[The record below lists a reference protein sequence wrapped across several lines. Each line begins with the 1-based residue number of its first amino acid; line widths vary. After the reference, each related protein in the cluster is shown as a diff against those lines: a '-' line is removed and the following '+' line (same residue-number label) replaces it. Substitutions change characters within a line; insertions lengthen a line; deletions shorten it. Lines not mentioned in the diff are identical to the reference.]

1 MAPKHIKNIL
11 SKNKVYNISSTVD
24 NNITESKETQIPT
37 GDVYNADFETA
48 ISATKFGKF
57 NVLLFLLSIPAGW
70 TSMLETTTMSYVF
83 PAAHCDLGLS
93 LNERGSLNAI
103 TFVGMVSSGFVWG
116 FLCDTLGRRKLMVIG
131 YLLDA
136 VFVVMSSFSQNFTL
150 LLIFKFFGGLIIN
163 GPFAAL
169 TAYLSEFHC
178 SKYRSRVQLVRGMI
192 VSGGNLVL
200 PLLAWAIL
208 PQEINLNL
216 FNQNIEFHSWNIYL
230 LLSGI
235 APIISAII
243 FLFMPESPKF
253 LMTVGQNDKALRVF
267 QKVYSVNTGNGIHTY
282 PIKELVDEIELK
294 KHNPSN
300 HGGQVT
306 ANRSKIQALKE
317 GWQQMKPLFFP
328 PYFKNIVLLCL
339 IQTLIMMSLN
349 TLRLWLPQIFQAIN
363 DFQYF
368 NNGTTSDLC
377 EMLKMIK
384 PSIATDECIVN
395 LNNSSVYINSI
406 IVASVSMFSYFLA
419 GYLINT
425 LGKKK
430 LLNLVTVISGSF
442 AIAIYFATDNITA
455 VAFSSIF
462 IATGSI
468 ASNVMVTVIIDL
480 FPTTLRTTTISLAMM
495 LGRIGA
501 MIGNL
506 VFPFLLQT
514 GCAPPFLSVGLV
526 ILGCAFLALLLP
538 NTDLKALE

>member
-1 MAPKHIKNIL
+1 M
-11 SKNKVYNISSTVD
+11 
-24 NNITESKETQIPT
+24 
-37 GDVYNADFETA
+37 
-48 ISATKFGKF
+48 
-57 NVLLFLLSIPAGW
+57 
-70 TSMLETTTMSYVF
+70 
-83 PAAHCDLGLS
+83 
-93 LNERGSLNAI
+93 
-103 TFVGMVSSGFVWG
+103 
-116 FLCDTLGRRKLMVIG
+116 
-131 YLLDA
+131 
-136 VFVVMSSFSQNFTL
+136 
-150 LLIFKFFGGLIIN
+150 
-163 GPFAAL
+163 
-169 TAYLSEFHC
+169 
-178 SKYRSRVQLVRGMI
+178 QLVLGTI
-192 VSGGNLVL
+192 FCFGSIIL
-200 PLLAWAIL
+200 PMLAWSIL
-208 PQEINLNL
+208 PQNLYFSV
-216 FNQNIEFHSWNIYL
+216 FNNSLEFHSWNIYL

-235 APIISAII
+235 APIISTII

-419 GYLINT
+419 GYLINI

-480 FPTTLRTTTISLAMM
+480 FPTTLRYNNCCLICSHHL
-495 LGRIGA
+495 LFP
-501 MIGNL
+501 L
-506 VFPFLLQT
+506 LEQQPFL
-514 GCAPPFLSVGLV
+514 
-526 ILGCAFLALLLP
+526 
-538 NTDLKALE
+538 